1 MKTLKLALS
10 FMVLAVLASAQI
22 RITPASMQQDMRIF
36 SKEGED
42 TIVFFPSEYLGYA
55 PKINVVFPD
64 GYEADEARFCSV
76 YVINKEELPRA
87 ALYSSFP
94 KEYAG
99 KCIFVNIRFNNI
111 PSAKALDGFLGRELL
126 PYMEVNYK
134 IDASENAKII
144 LAGEGYSAPVINA
157 LPSLS
162 GYISGFALSFYVNT
176 AMPAG
181 FEGASKSARVWA
193 VGSMGNMARLQS
205 ALEAAGLKFFDNF
218 GYKIVDNA
226 GVNPPDLKDILNLT
240 YLLEKDSLKPL
251 KAKGAFSAK
260 SASAVSEER
269 FNFWLDIT
277 GKKGLKLNYIPAS
290 LKIAPPFLSWD
301 YDTASFGVI
310 YGAQPGKVKISGF
323 AGDVLPFGVSFKIT
337 K

>member
-36 SKEGED
+36 NKEGED

-55 PKINVVFPD
+55 PKINVVFPEGYNAD
-64 GYEADEARFCSV
+64 GARFCSV
-76 YVINKEELPRA
+76 YVINKDELPKD
-87 ALYSSFP
+87 ALYTSFP

-99 KCIFVNIRFNNI
+99 KCLFVNIRFNNI
-111 PSAKALDGFLGRELL
+111 PSAKALEGFMSRELL
-126 PYMEVNYK
+126 PYMEINYK
-134 IDASENAKII
+134 VESSSEAKII

-157 LPSLS
+157 LSDLS
-162 GYISGFALSFYVNT
+162 GYIGGFALSFYVNT
-176 AMPAG
+176 AMPGG
-181 FEGASKSARVWA
+181 FEGVSKSARVWA
-193 VGSMGNMARLQS
+193 LGSKGNMARLQNS
-205 ALEAAGLKFFDNF
+205 LEDAGLKFFDNF
-218 GYKIVDNA
+218 GYKIVETA
-226 GVNPPDLKDILNLT
+226 SSNPPDLKDILNLT

-251 KAKGAFSAK
+251 KAKGVFSVK
-260 SASAVSEER
+260 SASSVSEER
-269 FNFWLDIT
+269 FNFWLDVT
-277 GKKGLKLNYIPAS
+277 GKKGLKLNYIPSS

-323 AGDVLPFGVSFKIT
+323 AGDVLPFEVPFKIT